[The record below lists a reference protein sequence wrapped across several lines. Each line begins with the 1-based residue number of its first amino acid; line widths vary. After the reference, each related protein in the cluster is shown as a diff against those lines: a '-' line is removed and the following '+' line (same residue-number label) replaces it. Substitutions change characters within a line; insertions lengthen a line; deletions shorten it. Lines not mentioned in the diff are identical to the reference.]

1 MKKLLLT
8 FIVSVFITASFST
21 QAQPHTQSTGELPK
35 ELTEEDIINFKL
47 RVKEKVEA
55 FQNHI
60 SIIADKEQ
68 EMSKKDLATKAA
80 LRLFL
85 VTATMEMSSK
95 AADGKETK
103 RDMPM
108 KEYLNRL
115 KNLSYRTVK
124 ISSQDVCYI
133 SGIQPT
139 PDGKYVATATIYQL
153 FEGCYTETK
162 CYKDATKKEIDVTIE
177 YKEDDFGEKRWV
189 IMLGNVRVLETRRQ

>member
-8 FIVSVFITASFST
+8 FTILFIIHYLSI
-21 QAQPHTQSTGELPK
+21 AQVQQVQSAGLPP
-35 ELTEEDIINFKL
+35 ELTEADIANFKL

-60 SIIADKEQ
+60 SIIADKET
-68 EMSKKDLATKAA
+68 EMAKKDLATKAA

-85 VTATMEMSSK
+85 ITAVMEMSSK
-95 AADGKETK
+95 SADGKESK

-115 KNLSYRTVK
+115 KNLPYRTVK

-153 FEGCYTETK
+153 FEGCYTETN
-162 CYKDATKKEIDVTIE
+162 CYKDFTKKEIDVTIE

-189 IMLGNVRVLETRRQ
+189 IMLGNVRVLETKRK